1 MEENK
6 ALRQEVRTL
15 RERVEQSEARAAR
28 LDKERV
34 EAEAKKDA
42 EIREEVGTPL
52 TPKSALCSPHPF
64 LPSSLACP
72 SSNLC

>member
-6 ALRQEVRTL
+6 ALRQEVRAL
-15 RERVEQSEARAAR
+15 RERAEQSEARAAR

-42 EIREEVGTPL
+42 EIREEVGTNYLLLSTTAPFV
-52 TPKSALCSPHPF
+52 PHIIPSLQSF
-64 LPSSLACP
+64 LLFLA
-72 SSNLC
+72 